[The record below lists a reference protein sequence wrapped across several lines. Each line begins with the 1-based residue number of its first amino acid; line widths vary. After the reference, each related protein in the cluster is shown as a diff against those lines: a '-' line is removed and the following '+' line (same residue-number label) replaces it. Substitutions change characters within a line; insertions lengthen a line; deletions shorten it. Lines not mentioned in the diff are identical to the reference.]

1 MAKIT
6 SLLTSAFVSM
16 VCLFTMCINIAEA
29 ETYIEDVFVGLKGA
43 NFSSPNFPNVY
54 PNDIRYIWTFIT
66 ARRFRL
72 LVTFDYLDTEEHY
85 DYITVE
91 EEIDSPALLTWSGG
105 PTIDTPSVH
114 SEDNDIVVKFATDFS
129 VNRTG
134 FLGRVEISSL
144 SQNDFLCLGDYF
156 NCGNGVCLSRE
167 SECDLEPN
175 CGNDADDPHRT
186 ACEIPCG
193 EESFQCDDGRC
204 IPAIWEC
211 DDENDC
217 LDGEDEHQNCYDC
230 GGQFTC
236 LDSSCIDSSWECDGF
251 RDCPFGKDEHELC
264 ACLTGFQCND
274 GTCINNEYECNGI
287 EDCSDG
293 EDEHQTCECTE
304 SDILCDDGSCV
315 PRHYQCDQFSDCP
328 RGEDETPFLCGPIC
342 PNDISVNPDRDCK
355 FDKIAPGIWEP
366 PTCKDSTIGSFAS
379 QCLPH
384 PSTICKDH
392 QMLHVSCSCNN
403 TFGQQRRSC
412 DFRVTVAKSSRPLE
426 LGLSLTGCVLVT
438 ITVVVIGLMLRFR
451 EGLPS
456 SEGLSNSSNNVNRP
470 LPSIR
475 RTINIVNKSEFD
487 SNNYDPTQYTTTI
500 TVNEETATAECD
512 KNLKQSPEYLEIK

>member
-217 LDGEDEHQNCYDC
+217 LDGEDEHQNCSCTPPLWFRCLAGSCIPASFECDGSADCIFLDDEHKGCSNDC

-251 RDCPFGKDEHELC
+251 RDCPFGKDEHE
-264 ACLTGFQCND
+264 
-274 GTCINNEYECNGI
+274 
-287 EDCSDG
+287 
-293 EDEHQTCECTE
+293 
-304 SDILCDDGSCV
+304 
-315 PRHYQCDQFSDCP
+315 
-328 RGEDETPFLCGPIC
+328 LCGPIC